1 MSNANTIEQKI
12 QEPRYIEKREQL
24 FDSLGKEKN
33 KEQKTR
39 EKTKYIIG
47 NYTVNESGLYYNPP
61 QQLNEEPKEP
71 IYISSPIYP
80 ESYLRDAD
88 GKSHSLL
95 IRIFDG
101 EVDHLWAMPRKL
113 IMDWGEL
120 SKTLLDLGQIIPTH
134 PANQKLLQ
142 NFLMSAKPDKKMRC
156 VDKAGWHGKQYV
168 FPDGEVTGEEE
179 EGESVYPI
187 TQVCP
192 EGIRQSGT
200 LKEWQDNVVAIC
212 KNNSRMILSLGIAFA
227 SPCAEL
233 ANEDSGGINLKGK
246 SSIGKTRCLM
256 VAVSV
261 FGSPK
266 YQRSWKTTGN
276 ALEGIC
282 SLYND
287 ALLPLDE
294 FGQADAKEVGDIAY
308 MVSQGQ
314 GKGRMRSNSTLQKIK
329 TWRVMVIST
338 GEVGLAEHMQEKN
351 KRARAGQV
359 ARFADIPAEITGG
372 YGCFEDIHG
381 EQNGADFATRVKDV
395 CGKYYGTASRE
406 FIKKLTDNQEEARR
420 DLKNYIE
427 DFIADNSRGCDGQVA
442 RVAGRF
448 GLIYASLALAA
459 KYRVLGGYIRN
470 EEAKEGVTACF
481 NAWLENR
488 GTKGSLETY
497 QTKESVIGKLLE
509 YSDSRFPSLNFS
521 PSEEHKTFQQ
531 IWGYKDKTTFYILS
545 EAFKT
550 HICQGENSTEV
561 AKVLHEAGLLGKDK
575 DGKFSTSKYIPS
587 LGKNARVYP
596 VQIEK
601 EGLANE

>member
-1 MSNANTIEQKI
+1 MSIAGSEAKAKCKTANDNRDK
-12 QEPRYIEKREQL
+12 L
-24 FDSLGKEKN
+24 FDSLGKEKKINQNN
-33 KEQKTR
+33 KRKTTHI
-39 EKTKYIIG
+39 EG
-47 NYTVNESGLYYNPP
+47 NYVVNESGIYYLPP
-61 QQLNEEPKEP
+61 SENKNELNDS
-71 IYISSPIYP
+71 IYLSSPIYP
-80 ESYLRDAD
+80 ESYLRDVE
-88 GKSHSLL
+88 GKNHSLL
-95 IRIFDG
+95 VRVFDG
-101 EVDHLWAMPRKL
+101 EVDHTWAIPRKL
-113 IMDWGEL
+113 IMEWKEL
-120 SKTLLDLGQIIPTH
+120 SRTLLDLGQYVPTNPFH
-134 PANQKLLQ
+134 QRLLQ
-142 NFLMSAKPDKKMRC
+142 NFLMFAKPEKKMRC

-168 FPDGEVTGEEE
+168 FPDGEVLGKEE

-192 EGIRQSGT
+192 EGIKKSGT

-212 KNNSRMILSLGIAFA
+212 KKNSRMILSLGIAFA
-227 SPCAEL
+227 SSCAEL
-233 ANEDSGGINLKGK
+233 VNEDSGGINLKGK

-294 FGQADAKEVGDIAY
+294 FGQTDAKEAGEIAY

-314 GKGRMRSNSTLQKIK
+314 GKGRMRSNTTLQKMK
-329 TWRVMVIST
+329 TWRVIVIST

-351 KRARAGQV
+351 KKARAGQV
-359 ARFADIPAEITGG
+359 ARFADVPAEVTGG

-381 EQNGADFATRVKDV
+381 EQNGADFATRVKEV

-406 FIKKLTDNQEEARR
+406 FIKSLTDNQEEVRR
-420 DLKNYIE
+420 ELRYYIE
-427 DFIADNSRGCDGQVA
+427 DFVADNAKGCGGQVA

-459 KYRVLGGYIRN
+459 KYGVLGGYISD
-470 EEAKEGVTACF
+470 EEAKRSVVECF
-481 NAWLENR
+481 NAWLEGR

-497 QTKESVIGKLLE
+497 QIKESVIGKLLE
-509 YSDSRFPSLNFS
+509 YSDSRFPSLDSNS
-521 PSEEHKTFQQ
+521 SNEYKTFQQ
-531 IWGYKDKTTFYILS
+531 IWGYKDSAKFYILS

-561 AKVLHEAGLLGKDK
+561 AKVLHEAGLLEKDK
-575 DGKFSTSKYIPS
+575 DGKFSTSKYIHS
-587 LGKNARVYP
+587 LGKNVRIYP

-601 EGLANE
+601 EGSANE